1 MTLANLFFKNIILI
15 SQTNF
20 IAFTSDD
27 LVKNFLFCFNLTFD
41 NVTWIKSPTNMAHNC
56 LFYIFEYNL
65 TAYFSKIT
73 LKNCRIGTIC

>member
-1 MTLANLFFKNIILI
+1 MTLANLIFKNIVMI

-20 IAFTSDD
+20 VVFASDD
-27 LVKNFLFCFNLTFD
+27 TLKNFLFCFNLTFD
-41 NVTWIKSPTNMAHNC
+41 NVTWIKSTTNMAQNC

-73 LKNCRIGTIC
+73 LKNCRLGIIG